1 MPEYLS
7 DQDLEAANILVS
19 MLIEEGRLG
28 DASDMLDWLE
38 NNA

>member
-7 DQDLEAANILVS
+7 DADLEAANIVVS
-19 MLIEEGRLG
+19 MLIEEGRLA